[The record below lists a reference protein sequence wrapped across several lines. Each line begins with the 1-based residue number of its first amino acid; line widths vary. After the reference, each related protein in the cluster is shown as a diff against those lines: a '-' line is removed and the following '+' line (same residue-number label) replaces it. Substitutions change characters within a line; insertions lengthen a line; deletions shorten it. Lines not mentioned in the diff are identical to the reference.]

1 MLIIYMLAITI
12 HKYTFHLNNLT
23 MMIISMLLMT
33 IMTIHKETTPLNN
46 LTMMNLNLN
55 QEARYSITV
64 RKIH

>member
-46 LTMMNLNLN
+46 LTMMNFWWP
-55 QEARYSITV
+55 EGR
-64 RKIH
+64 